1 MYYNKY
7 VMYTFI
13 CKLFIPN
20 YQNTND
26 TEVREKYGSVFS
38 IVSIVFNLLMVAFK
52 LIVSVITNSVSIRAD
67 AFNNLSDVGS
77 NLATLFGFKL
87 SNKHPDA
94 DHPYGHGRMEYV
106 SGMIVSFLILL
117 MGFEAAKE
125 SFLKII
131 HPEEVVFSPIAIVVL
146 ISSIIIKL
154 IMAYLNKTAGKAISS
169 EALNAAGQDS
179 LNDTLVTSATLV
191 CLIIFKF
198 TGVNLDA
205 YIGFIASIL
214 VLKSGI
220 EIFKDVLDTILG
232 KAPDPEL
239 IKDIENT
246 IVAHDEIIGIHDLML
261 HDYGPSQ
268 KFMSLHVE
276 VPAKIP
282 VIEMHDAIDNIEL
295 EILEKYKI
303 LTTIHMDP
311 IDTENKQANKLKIQV
326 KALVLGI
333 NPEYNIHDFRIVA
346 GPTHTN
352 LVFDVLLPA
361 NDKTDIE
368 ILRKKIS
375 DGVAD
380 IDSTYRCVINFDR
393 SYI

>member
-1 MYYNKY
+1 MYYNICI
-7 VMYTFI
+7 MYTFI

-20 YQNTND
+20 YQNTNEA
-26 TEVREKYGSVFS
+26 EVREKYGSVFS
-38 IVSIVFNLLMVAFK
+38 IVSIVFNMLMVVFK
-52 LIVSVITNSVSIRAD
+52 LVVSFITNSVSIRAD

-106 SGMIVSFLILL
+106 SGMVVSFLILL

-131 HPEEVVFSPIAIVVL
+131 HPEEIVFSPIAIVVL
-146 ISSIIIKL
+146 IGSIIIKL
-154 IMAYLNKTAGKAISS
+154 TMAYLNKKAGKAINS

-179 LNDTLVTSATLV
+179 LNDTLVTTATLI

-198 TGVNLDA
+198 TGFNIDA
-205 YIGFIASIL
+205 YLGFVASIL

-232 KAPDPEL
+232 KAPDIEL
-239 IKDIENT
+239 VKDIEKT
-246 IVAHDEIIGIHDLML
+246 IVAHDEIMGIHDLML

-268 KFMSLHVE
+268 KFMSLHAE
-276 VPAKIP
+276 VDAS
-282 VIEMHDAIDNIEL
+282 VSAIETHDVIDNIEL
-295 EILEKYKI
+295 ELLEKYNI

-311 IDTENKQANKLKIQV
+311 VDTKDKTLIELKAKV
-326 KALVLGI
+326 KKIILEI
-333 NPEYNIHDFRIVA
+333 NQEYDIHDFRIVS

-352 LVFDVLLPA
+352 IVFDVLLPA
-361 NDKTDIE
+361 NDDSDIE
-368 ILRKKIS
+368 QLRKKIS
-375 DGVAD
+375 DSVAR
-380 IDSTYRCVINFDR
+380 IDSKYRCVINFDH
-393 SYI
+393 SFV

>member
-1 MYYNKY
+1 MYYNICI
-7 VMYTFI
+7 MYTFI

-20 YQNTND
+20 YQNTNEA
-26 TEVREKYGSVFS
+26 EVREKYGSVFS
-38 IVSIVFNLLMVAFK
+38 IVSIVFNMLMVAFK
-52 LIVSVITNSVSIRAD
+52 LVVSFITNSVSIRAD

-106 SGMIVSFLILL
+106 SGMVVSFLILL

-131 HPEEVVFSPIAIVVL
+131 HPEEIVFSPIAIVVL
-146 ISSIIIKL
+146 IGSIIIKL
-154 IMAYLNKTAGKAISS
+154 TMAYLNKKAGKAINS

-179 LNDTLVTSATLV
+179 LNDTLVTTATLI

-198 TGVNLDA
+198 TGFNIDA
-205 YIGFIASIL
+205 YLGFVASIL

-232 KAPDPEL
+232 KAPDIEL
-239 IKDIENT
+239 VKDIEKT
-246 IVAHDEIIGIHDLML
+246 IVAHDEIMGIHDLML

-268 KFMSLHVE
+268 KFMSLHAE
-276 VPAKIP
+276 VDAS
-282 VIEMHDAIDNIEL
+282 VSAIETHDVIDNIEL
-295 EILEKYKI
+295 ELLEKYNI

-311 IDTENKQANKLKIQV
+311 VDTKDKTLIELKAKV
-326 KALVLGI
+326 KKNILEI
-333 NPEYNIHDFRIVA
+333 NPEYDIHDFRIVS

-352 LVFDVLLPA
+352 IVFDVLLPA
-361 NDKTDIE
+361 NDDSDIE
-368 ILRKKIS
+368 QLRKKIS
-375 DGVAD
+375 DSVAE
-380 IDSTYRCVINFDR
+380 IDSKYRCVINFDH
-393 SYI
+393 SFV

>member
-1 MYYNKY
+1 MYN
-7 VMYTFI
+7 I
-13 CKLFIPN
+13 IRKLFIPN
-20 YQNTND
+20 YNNVDD
-26 TEVREKYGSVFS
+26 TIVREKYGSVFS
-38 IVSIVFNLLMVAFK
+38 IFSIICNLILVSFK
-52 LIVSVITNSVSIRAD
+52 LVISFITNSVSIRAD
-67 AFNNLSDVGS
+67 AFNNMSDIGS

-87 SNKHPDA
+87 ANKHPDA

-125 SFLKII
+125 SLLKII
-131 HPEEVVFSPIAIVVL
+131 HPENISYSSVALIVL
-146 ISSIIIKL
+146 IGSIVIKL
-154 IMAYLNKTAGKAISS
+154 IMAYMNNKAGKTIESD
-169 EALNAAGQDS
+169 ALKAAGQDS
-179 LNDTLVTSATLV
+179 INDSLVTGATLV
-191 CLIIFKF
+191 CLLFYKF
-198 TGVNLDA
+198 TNINIDA
-205 YIGFIASIL
+205 YLGFVASLL

-232 KAPDPEL
+232 KAPD
-239 IKDIENT
+239 IETVKEIEKT
-246 IVAHDEIIGIHDLML
+246 ICAHEEIMGIHDLML

-276 VPAKIP
+276 VDARIP
-282 VIEMHDAIDNIEL
+282 VIEMHDVVDNIEL

-311 IDTENKQANKLKIQV
+311 IDTTNELVNSLKTEVKQI
-326 KALVLGI
+326 VLDI

-361 NDKTDIE
+361 ADKKDIE
-368 ILRKKIS
+368 ELRKQIS
-375 DGVAD
+375 DNIQK
-380 IDSTYRCVINFDR
+380 IDKTYRCVINFDR
-393 SYI
+393 SYV

>member
-1 MYYNKY
+1 MYE
-7 VMYTFI
+7 FI
-13 CKLFIPN
+13 CKTFIPN
-20 YQNTND
+20 YKNTND
-26 TEVREKYGSVFS
+26 SKVREKYGSVFS
-38 IVSIVFNLLMVAFK
+38 IVSIVYNLLMVVFK
-52 LIVSVITNSVSIRAD
+52 LAVSFITNSVSIRAD

-106 SGMIVSFLILL
+106 SGMVVSFLILL
-117 MGFEAAKE
+117 MGFEAGKE
-125 SFLKII
+125 SLLKII
-131 HPEEVVFSPIAIVVL
+131 RPEDVIFSNIAVVVL
-146 ISSIIIKL
+146 IGSIIIKL
-154 IMAYLNKTAGKAISS
+154 TMAYLNKRAGKAINS

-191 CLIIFKF
+191 CLIINKLC
-198 TGVNLDA
+198 GLNIDA
-205 YIGFIASIL
+205 YLGLIASII

-220 EIFKDVLDTILG
+220 ETFKDVLDTILG

-239 IKDIENT
+239 VKEIENT
-246 IVAHDEIIGIHDLML
+246 IVAHNEILGIHDLML

-268 KFMSLHVE
+268 KFMSLHAE
-276 VPAKIP
+276 VDAEIPA
-282 VIEMHDAIDNIEL
+282 IETHDAIDNIEL
-295 EILEKYKI
+295 EILEKYNI

-311 IDTENKQANKLKIQV
+311 VNTKDEALNALKV
-326 KALVLGI
+326 KVKNVVLSI
-333 NPEYNIHDFRIVA
+333 NPEYNIHDFRMVS

-361 NDKTDIE
+361 NDRNDIE
-368 ILRKKIS
+368 ELRKEIS
-375 DGVAD
+375 KRVAD
-380 IDSTYRCVINFDR
+380 IDSKYRCVINFDY

>member
-1 MYYNKY
+1 MYSL
-7 VMYTFI
+7 I

-20 YQNTND
+20 YEEVND
-26 TEVREKYGSVFS
+26 TKVREKYGSVFS
-38 IVSIVFNLLMVAFK
+38 IVSIVFNLIMVAFK
-52 LIVSVITNSVSIRAD
+52 LVVSFITNSVSIRAD

-131 HPEEVVFSPIAIVVL
+131 HPEDISFSSVAIVVL
-146 ISSIIIKL
+146 VGSILIKL
-154 IMAYLNKTAGKAISS
+154 TMAYLNKSAGKAIDS

-179 LNDTLVTSATLV
+179 INDTLVTSATLI
-191 CLIIFKF
+191 CLIVYKLTNI
-198 TGVNLDA
+198 NIDA
-205 YIGFIASIL
+205 YLGFVASLL

-220 EIFKDVLDTILG
+220 EIFTSVLDTILG

-239 IKDIENT
+239 IKSIEKT
-246 IVAHDEIIGIHDLML
+246 ICDHNEIMGIHDLML

-276 VPAKIP
+276 VDAAVPAI
-282 VIEMHDAIDNIEL
+282 VTHDVIDNIEL

-311 IDTENKQANKLKIQV
+311 VDTTNEEVNELKEKV
-326 KALVLGI
+326 KKVVLGI
-333 NPEYNIHDFRIVA
+333 NDKYNIHDFRVVA
-346 GPTHTN
+346 GPSHTN

-361 NDKTDIE
+361 EDKNDIE
-368 ILRKKIS
+368 TLRKQIS
-375 DGVAD
+375 DNVAKLD
-380 IDSTYRCVINFDR
+380 NKYRCVINFDR
-393 SYI
+393 SFV